1 MHEPR
6 RQPVAPE
13 RRLAGDLS
21 EALYRLLDDASQ
33 FPPGNLALE
42 PAWEAHRRWRESERA
57 AVVGRFLVP
66 AARVGALA
74 ELLARDGGEG
84 IDFGVVVSGGEVEGL
99 GALADRVTSVELR
112 GAVDDV
118 QGWHEHCPQAQVFV
132 EGAPVEAV
140 ARARE
145 RDVRVGAKLRCGGLE
160 AAAFPSVEAVASFI
174 SDCVRLEVPFKATA
188 GLHQPLRDWDP
199 EIRVSHHGFLNLWA
213 ATVLAAN
220 GAARD
225 ELIACLEFEDAEA
238 WWQLGLGVAEL
249 QGARRWF
256 TAFGTCSIEEPLE
269 GLAAIGFF
277 DA

>member
-1 MHEPR
+1 MHEPW

-13 RRLAGDLS
+13 RRPAADFS

-33 FPPGNLALE
+33 FPPGNLALA
-42 PAWEAHRRWRESERA
+42 PAWEAHRRWRESEQA

-66 AARVGALA
+66 SARLGALD
-74 ELLARDGGEG
+74 ELFARDGGEG
-84 IDFGVVVSGGEVEGL
+84 IEFGVVVSGGEVEGL
-99 GALADRVTSVELR
+99 GALAGRVTSVELR

-118 QGWHEHCPQAQVFV
+118 EGWHERCPQAEVFV

-140 ARARE
+140 ARAWE

-160 AAAFPSVEAVASFI
+160 AVAFPSVEAVASFI

-199 EIRVSHHGFLNLWA
+199 EIRVFHHGFLNLWA

-225 ELIACLEFEDAEA
+225 ELITCLELQDAEA
-238 WWQLGLGVAEL
+238 WWQLGLGAAEL